1 MTIQPVREDG
11 VDGPCTSTG
20 NVPPCLSQSVEPGA
34 GSPNCG
40 AVPST
45 AGIGRMICLLAASP
59 ATEWIVR
66 GLPVVTVVS
75 LFCDATK
82 TVWSSWSV
90 FESTIPSTSGPVRAN
105 GTGTVRQAVLQDAM
119 R

>member
-1 MTIQPVREDG
+1 MTIQPVVADG

-20 NVPPCLSQSVEPGA
+20 NVPPCLSQSDGE
-34 GSPNCG
+34 NCG
-40 AVPST
+40 AVPPT

-75 LFCDATK
+75 VFWSATK

-105 GTGTVRQAVLQDAM
+105 GTGTVRQAVLQDGM